1 MSLSLAA
8 CAHVSP
14 EGATNGGSGQS
25 IPHFTGPYAK
35 EIAEDYASASD
46 YFKAV
51 IVDEQ
56 VSDAEYQEARER
68 AAQCWRDNGF
78 TGIKFFAR
86 GGGSVEDRSD
96 MPVEQWRKI
105 YTGCE
110 EKAGLIDTEIWYWK
124 LRTNPDNVDWPAAE
138 RDCLVQ
144 AGFLEKGSSVADMNR
159 WYDSADPRVSSPET
173 HECASDPLHLLDDS
187 LSEEE

>member
-14 EGATNGGSGQS
+14 EGATDGGSGQS

-35 EIAEDYASASD
+35 EMAEAYASASD

-51 IVDEQ
+51 IADEQ
-56 VSDAEYQEARER
+56 VSDAEYRESQER
-68 AAQCWRDNGF
+68 AAQCLRDNGF
-78 TGIKFFAR
+78 TGVAYSPR
-86 GGGSVEDRSD
+86 GGGSIDSRTDISEEEEKKLHID
-96 MPVEQWRKI
+96 
-105 YTGCE
+105 CE

-159 WYDSADPRVSSPET
+159 WYDSADPRVSSPEA
-173 HECASDPLHLLDDS
+173 HECASDPLHLLDDN
-187 LSEEE
+187 EES